1 MRSNHAI
8 SFIHTSTVFADRLAK
23 NVLTKVAGAPWVSAR
38 WRFLPNEISN
48 SPPEIQ
54 LCSQALLRL
63 NFTTSRVCAGHS
75 EWVFLI
81 DVSIISVGE
90 STAATAEVNR
100 LHSNG
105 TFVKQH
111 GKSKVGG
118 VYTKKLGA
126 STKSQLDFIGLALSP
141 RSIQIIL
148 SRPLEL
154 ERAAHTAST
163 ILLQKKNYRCQ
174 RLQLAIARCFVR
186 AAI

>member
-1 MRSNHAI
+1 M
-8 SFIHTSTVFADRLAK
+8 
-23 NVLTKVAGAPWVSAR
+23 
-38 WRFLPNEISN
+38 
-48 SPPEIQ
+48 
-54 LCSQALLRL
+54 
-63 NFTTSRVCAGHS
+63 
-75 EWVFLI
+75 I

-105 TFVKQH
+105 TYVKQH

-126 STKSQLDFIGLALSP
+126 PTKSQLDFIGLALSP
-141 RSIQIIL
+141 RPIQIIL

-163 ILLQKKNYRCQ
+163 ILL
-174 RLQLAIARCFVR
+174 
-186 AAI
+186 

>member
-38 WRFLPNEISN
+38 WRFLLNEISN
-48 SPPEIQ
+48 SSPEIQ
-54 LCSQALLRL
+54 LCSQALLRF

-105 TFVKQH
+105 TYVKQH

-118 VYTKKLGA
+118 VYTKKFRSPNKITTRFNWSCSLSPANSDYPISSTRAGA
-126 STKSQLDFIGLALSP
+126 SGAHSVDHIALEEK
-141 RSIQIIL
+141 L
-148 SRPLEL
+148 SM
-154 ERAAHTAST
+154 ST
-163 ILLQKKNYRCQ
+163 SATRD
-174 RLQLAIARCFVR
+174 R
-186 AAI
+186 